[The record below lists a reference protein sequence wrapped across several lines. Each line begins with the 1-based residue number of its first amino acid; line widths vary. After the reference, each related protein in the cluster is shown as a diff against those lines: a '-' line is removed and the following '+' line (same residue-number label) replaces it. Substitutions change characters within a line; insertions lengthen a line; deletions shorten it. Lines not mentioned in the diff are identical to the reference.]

1 MEYVSLDD
9 LRNTYPSPDN
19 YSKTSINTIRLD
31 GLYSPNN
38 IEFEIPELSLLEIVD
53 DTSFKF
59 ILELKFSEDDDEYI
73 GLYTSPIFY
82 NDLVTAYN
90 EANPY
95 VLQSAFIEQF
105 TVKFYI
111 NELTKMYNQLTDI
124 EIDFNVDVNRNIFY
138 KSNDIH
144 QYDYLVKYINWVIS
158 KPNLDEI
165 SKRSVLPVSEI
176 SEYSYAE
183 YNIDTSQF
191 DYVDDVI
198 NSIRLADLNNELSN
212 INLTIADIE
221 DYLKNPDSAKF
232 RVPGSVIAKIVGPA
246 GVGILNSVGGVV
258 VKGIIAKIIPS
269 VLLGPVGIIVGGV
282 ALITS
287 VVTKLIGSAKK
298 KKELEALIEQQINKL
313 KAELIRLK
321 ERRIL
326 LQKEI
331 EQLNG

>member
-1 MEYVSLDD
+1 
-9 LRNTYPSPDN
+9 
-19 YSKTSINTIRLD
+19 
-31 GLYSPNN
+31 
-38 IEFEIPELSLLEIVD
+38 
-53 DTSFKF
+53 
-59 ILELKFSEDDDEYI
+59 
-73 GLYTSPIFY
+73 
-82 NDLVTAYN
+82 
-90 EANPY
+90 
-95 VLQSAFIEQF
+95 
-105 TVKFYI
+105 
-111 NELTKMYNQLTDI
+111 
-124 EIDFNVDVNRNIFY
+124 
-138 KSNDIH
+138 
-144 QYDYLVKYINWVIS
+144 
-158 KPNLDEI
+158 
-165 SKRSVLPVSEI
+165 LPVSEI